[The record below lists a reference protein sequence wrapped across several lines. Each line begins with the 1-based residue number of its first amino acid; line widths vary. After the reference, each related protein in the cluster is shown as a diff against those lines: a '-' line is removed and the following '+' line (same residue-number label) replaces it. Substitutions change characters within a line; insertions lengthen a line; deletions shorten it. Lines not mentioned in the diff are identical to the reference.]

1 MAFDVCMIVL
11 TAFAVLGGF
20 FLLEMISDIIDGRDS
35 PPSRTVMLYSEDDAT
50 YKKVRSIYNNIHNNR
65 IIFINNDLNT
75 GLYPDSTNCELCEIS
90 DIVTDVL
97 FTKKL

>member
-65 IIFINNDLNT
+65 IIF
-75 GLYPDSTNCELCEIS
+75 
-90 DIVTDVL
+90 
-97 FTKKL
+97 